1 VPFHAAAE
9 PPPKPSAPP
18 SPPEKAAAPAAP
30 AATAAAK
37 PAEDAAPKT
46 GSSAAAR
53 PTAAAVPVNPAAIVP
68 TNELLAPTTN
78 RPPDATAQAKPIP
91 TNAPAPQATA
101 PPPLVLPATTPQ
113 DDNVARRW
121 AGSTNARPVVRVS
134 YARSDIIELLR
145 AGRGVLV
152 ASSGSE
158 AEKKRREFVLTSS
171 PAANPEYVAFNANHA
186 ARLARFGIALRKEGE
201 LARLAGPLAAYFGG
215 TAEVVTLEFVPD
227 QVLGRAIYTQVARAM
242 RAANVPLDQQNG
254 WVYEGEL
261 GVESGRPEFVIQ
273 RIRAVDRDYV
283 ITSKVVISTVGTAN

>member
-1 VPFHAAAE
+1 M
-9 PPPKPSAPP
+9 
-18 SPPEKAAAPAAP
+18 
-30 AATAAAK
+30 
-37 PAEDAAPKT
+37 
-46 GSSAAAR
+46 
-53 PTAAAVPVNPAAIVP
+53 
-68 TNELLAPTTN
+68 
-78 RPPDATAQAKPIP
+78 
-91 TNAPAPQATA
+91 
-101 PPPLVLPATTPQ
+101 
-113 DDNVARRW
+113 
-121 AGSTNARPVVRVS
+121 
-134 YARSDIIELLR
+134 
-145 AGRGVLV
+145 V